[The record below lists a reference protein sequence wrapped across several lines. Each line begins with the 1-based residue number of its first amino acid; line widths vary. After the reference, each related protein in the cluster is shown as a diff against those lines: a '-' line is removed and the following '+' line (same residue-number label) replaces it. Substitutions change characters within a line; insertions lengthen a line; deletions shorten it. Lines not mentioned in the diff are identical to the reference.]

1 MSAAFDLPP
10 ELTVG
15 LDAVQ
20 SEAVRKGLYEVRR
33 DPVANATTIH
43 DWQPF
48 PGQQRLLR
56 DLDVREGKV
65 KLAAICA
72 GRGYGK
78 TKLIAEVHLEVAEA
92 YPGAKCLAAC
102 RTQDQSQIAFKAMLA
117 MLSGN
122 VLGRSIIDRVTLSP
136 FPVIRLKNGSTITF
150 RTTDDGGVS
159 LRGMEFDFVTL
170 DEAAF
175 APESVWHFLLTLVR
189 KSNGPVIA
197 FSTPNEDWFEDLYH
211 RLEDQRRDGD
221 ESVMAFHAP
230 AMDNPHLS
238 ADYFQRMRD
247 QLPEVFYQREIEAKF
262 VGGNIHTFRREH
274 LEKIFDAAL
283 APSVAPVAGH
293 RYGIGWD
300 LAAEGAAV
308 GLVADCTAPE
318 LVIGVHA
325 EKHVQTVWPHVQARV
340 EDTARKYPGRKA
352 IDYTGVGK
360 TAGQNLKV
368 HVRDEEKVVFTT
380 TSRYEL
386 CVEAMKFVEDRAE
399 KAICSLALPA
409 GGVWAEVRDDM
420 RKHKLSMAKKRDSK
434 SLGDISNKTWDALD
448 AFLLMVHAVNQ
459 QIKYRGS
466 LVEFVS

>member
-10 ELTVG
+10 ELTAG
-15 LDAVQ
+15 LSDSQRSV
-20 SEAVRKGLYEVRR
+20 VRRGLEDVRR
-33 DPVANATTIH
+33 DPAANARTIH
-43 DWQPF
+43 GWDPF
-48 PGQQRLLR
+48 EGQTNLLR
-56 DLDVREGKV
+56 ALDVREGKV
-65 KLAAICA
+65 KLAAVCA

-78 TKLIAEVHLEVAEA
+78 TKLIAELHLEVAEA
-92 YPGAKCLAAC
+92 FPGAKCLAAC

-117 MLSGN
+117 MLSAN
-122 VLGRSIIDRVTLSP
+122 LLGRSILDRVTLSP

-150 RTTDDGGVS
+150 RTTDDEGVS

-175 APESVWHFLLTLVR
+175 APETVWHFLLTLVR
-189 KSNGPVIA
+189 KSNGPVVA

-211 RLEDQRRDGD
+211 RLEDQKRDGD
-221 ESVMAFHAP
+221 ESVVAFHAP
-230 AMDNPHLS
+230 AQDNPHLS
-238 ADYFQRMRD
+238 PEYFERMRE
-247 QLPEVFYQREIEAKF
+247 QLPEVFYQREIEARF
-262 VGGNIHTFRREH
+262 VGGQIHTFRREH
-274 LEKIFDAAL
+274 LEKIFDPRL
-283 APSVAPVAGH
+283 SPSVPPIKGH
-293 RYGIGWD
+293 RYGLGWD

-308 GLVADCTAPE
+308 GLVFDCTAPE
-318 LVIGVHA
+318 LVIGCHA
-325 EKHVQTVWPHVQARV
+325 EKHTDTVWPHVQARV

-352 IDYTGVGK
+352 LDYTGVGK
-360 TAGQNLKV
+360 AAGQNLRV
-368 HVRDEEKVVFTT
+368 HVRDEEKFVFST

-399 KAICSLALPA
+399 RAIPSLAIPA

-434 SLGDISNKTWDALD
+434 SLGEIGGKSWDALD
-448 AFLLMVHAVNQ
+448 ALLLAIHAVNM